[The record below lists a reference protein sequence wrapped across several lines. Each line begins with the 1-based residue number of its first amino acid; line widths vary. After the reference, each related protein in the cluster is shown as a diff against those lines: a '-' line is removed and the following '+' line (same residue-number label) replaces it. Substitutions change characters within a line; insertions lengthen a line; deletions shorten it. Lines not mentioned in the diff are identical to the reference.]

1 MAGALNWA
9 GFYAFPSTPIFTVGA
24 NDAAILNELEE
35 ALPQYYGSTA
45 EVNGVPVTQGLYRT
59 SIYPWQPP
67 ATISEDPPGTWMSDV
82 ATGPVNGAILAAI
95 YMHLWNTPV
104 YANAYNAYPNSN
116 TKAGQFVFEKVRLC
130 VSGNQAPH
138 IACGWNDYNSAIN
151 QNSGGSGYNCANN
164 SLSLNSVTFRFFPYE
179 LPFAT
184 VYYQWLTPSITIPG
198 GNWVSHFHYNYTYT
212 AQDFSPFAIF

>member
-1 MAGALNWA
+1 MNWA

-24 NDAAILNELEE
+24 NDAADLNSLEQ
-35 ALPQYYGSTA
+35 ALPQHFGSTA

-67 ATISEDPPGTWMSDV
+67 ATISEDPPGTWMSDF

-104 YANAYNAYPNSN
+104 YANAYNAYPSSV
-116 TKAGQFVFEKVRLC
+116 TKVGQFVFEKVRLC
-130 VSGNQAPH
+130 VSGTQAPH
-138 IACGWNDYNSAIN
+138 IACGWNNYATAIN

-164 SLSLNSVTFRFFPYE
+164 ANLSLNSVTFRFFPYE

-184 VYYQWLTPSITIPG
+184 VFNQWLTPSITIPG
-198 GNWVSHFHYNYTYT
+198 GNWVSLL
-212 AQDFSPFAIF
+212 PL